1 MSFVPAF
8 APTKS
13 WRRSLTLMLAI
24 GLVVSACAGSTTT
37 EASDAPT
44 TTEAATTTEA
54 ETTTTAAETTT
65 TTEAETATTEAAEPG
80 GAGASLDGQVL
91 FESNCS
97 RCHGVDG
104 SGGRGPDIRDVTDTA
119 LVIEIATNGRR
130 GMPSFG
136 QDLTPEE
143 ISAIADWVVTGL

>member
-1 MSFVPAF
+1 MSFASSF
-8 APTKS
+8 SSIKNR
-13 WRRSLTLMLAI
+13 RRSLTWMLAF
-24 GLVVSACAGSTTT
+24 GVVLSACAGSTT
-37 EASDAPT
+37 SDASEAPS
-44 TTEAATTTEA
+44 TTEAATTTVA
-54 ETTTTAAETTT
+54 ETTTTVAETTT
-65 TTEAETATTEAAEPG
+65 IAEATTTEAAET
-80 GAGASLDGQVL
+80 AGAESSLGGQVL
-91 FESNCS
+91 FESSCS

-136 QDLTPEE
+136 QDLTAEE